1 MFYAAHARYGTR
13 TAYGPCHRPAIYV
26 FPTKRE
32 RDAWVSADVWDGDF
46 HREPMAAR
54 DARKWIRKGCEPH
67 TGENL

>member
-26 FPTKRE
+26 FPTKR
-32 RDAWVSADVWDGDF
+32 DAWVSADVWDGDF
-46 HREPMAAR
+46 HREPMSAR

-67 TGENL
+67 TGEEL

>member
-1 MFYAAHARYGTR
+1 MFYAVHARYGTR

-32 RDAWVSADVWDGDF
+32 
-46 HREPMAAR
+46 PMPAR
-54 DARKWIRKGCEPH
+54 DAKKWIRKGCEPH

>member
-13 TAYGPCHRPAIYV
+13 TAYGPCHRPVIYV

-46 HREPMAAR
+46 HREPMPAR